1 MSIYLSDHS
10 QPKEE
15 PDHTDKSGKHFF
27 AVAAPQVVRI
37 QIHNGGHNTLDTYK
51 LNVWRNRKKSVIADS
66 RRKVWE
72 KIIKETVRE
81 ASVVYNGRCPLTRFW
96 REIASALYIPQMSKR
111 LSDHQRP
118 SLPNSYWPPSPPP
131 PSISS
136 PSMLFCMVTFAF
148 KKIEREEG
156 ERTLSW
162 TLSWRS
168 IPTNYFWECWSMK
181 KTLTIWNSLGNH
193 SNAFLFMCMR
203 SNNCIF
209 FCSFDTALINLSTRE
224 STFDRWKICTKVY
237 LAIYSNNPRLHSKLN
252 W

>member
-51 LNVWRNRKKSVIADS
+51 LNVWRNKKKSVIADS

-111 LSDHQRP
+111 LSEYQRP
-118 SLPNSYWPPSPPP
+118 SLLNSYWPPSPPP

-148 KKIEREEG
+148 KKIEKGRGWKNFVMNVVLEKYPNQ
-156 ERTLSW
+156 L
-162 TLSWRS
+162 
-168 IPTNYFWECWSMK
+168 F
-181 KTLTIWNSLGNH
+181 LGMLVYEKN
-193 SNAFLFMCMR
+193 
-203 SNNCIF
+203 
-209 FCSFDTALINLSTRE
+209 FDNLKQP
-224 STFDRWKICTKVY
+224 WQ
-237 LAIYSNNPRLHSKLN
+237 P
-252 W
+252 

>member
-51 LNVWRNRKKSVIADS
+51 LNVWRNKKKSVIAES

-111 LSDHQRP
+111 LSDYQRP
-118 SLPNSYWPPSPPP
+118 SLPNSYWPPSPPPP

-148 KKIEREEG
+148 KKIEKGRGWKNFVMNVVLEKYPNQ
-156 ERTLSW
+156 L
-162 TLSWRS
+162 
-168 IPTNYFWECWSMK
+168 F
-181 KTLTIWNSLGNH
+181 LGMLVYEKN
-193 SNAFLFMCMR
+193 
-203 SNNCIF
+203 
-209 FCSFDTALINLSTRE
+209 FDNLKQP
-224 STFDRWKICTKVY
+224 WQ
-237 LAIYSNNPRLHSKLN
+237 P
-252 W
+252 

>member
-51 LNVWRNRKKSVIADS
+51 LNVWRNKKKSVIADS

-72 KIIKETVRE
+72 KIIKETARE

-111 LSDHQRP
+111 LSDYQRP
-118 SLPNSYWPPSPPP
+118 SLPNSYWPPSPPPP

-148 KKIEREEG
+148 KKIEKGRGWKNFVMNVVLEKYPNQ
-156 ERTLSW
+156 L
-162 TLSWRS
+162 
-168 IPTNYFWECWSMK
+168 F
-181 KTLTIWNSLGNH
+181 LGMLVYEKN
-193 SNAFLFMCMR
+193 
-203 SNNCIF
+203 
-209 FCSFDTALINLSTRE
+209 FDNLKQP
-224 STFDRWKICTKVY
+224 WQ
-237 LAIYSNNPRLHSKLN
+237 P
-252 W
+252 

>member
-1 MSIYLSDHS
+1 MKKKKKISDCRLQTKSMGKDYKGNCAWSICSLQWSVSFNEILTWNCFCIIHPSDEQKVIRS
-10 QPKEE
+10 SETLPPEQLL
-15 PDHTDKSGKHFF
+15 
-27 AVAAPQVVRI
+27 AP
-37 QIHNGGHNTLDTYK
+37 
-51 LNVWRNRKKSVIADS
+51 
-66 RRKVWE
+66 
-72 KIIKETVRE
+72 
-81 ASVVYNGRCPLTRFW
+81 F
-96 REIASALYIPQMSKR
+96 
-111 LSDHQRP
+111 P
-118 SLPNSYWPPSPPP
+118 SPP

-193 SNAFLFMCMR
+193 SSAFLFMCMR